1 MFEFSV
7 RSIIL
12 KRGSG
17 RAGPIDESGF
27 NNEYSRSLIE
37 D

>member
-27 NNEYSRSLIE
+27 NNDILPLSY
-37 D
+37 